1 VRINDNLLI
10 KKTLSGNPEA
20 FGKLVVRYQQEVFCL
35 CFRFLKNRD
44 DASDAAQEV
53 FIKAYNR
60 LGQFKFKSKF
70 SSWLYRICVNT
81 CLDELRSQNRLKKAD
96 RPVFAT
102 DSSSETPHQKAET
115 RELLNL
121 IQKEAGKLPG
131 TASEVMRLKLAGES
145 YQEIAEKVGIT
156 AASARALYSRGK
168 KKLQDSVKS
177 YMEEG

>member
-1 VRINDNLLI
+1 MRINDNLLI
-10 KKTLSGNPEA
+10 KKTLSGNPDA
-20 FGKLVVRYQQEVFCL
+20 FGKLVVRYQHEVFRL

-60 LGQFKFKSKF
+60 LEQFKFGSKF
-70 SSWLYRICVNT
+70 TSWLYRIGVNT
-81 CLDELRSQNRLKKAD
+81 CLDELRVQNRLQQAD
-96 RPVFAT
+96 SFAFGT
-102 DSSSETPHQKAET
+102 DHSAETPHQKTED
-115 RELLNL
+115 RELLGL
-121 IQKEAGKLPG
+121 IRKEAAKLPG

-156 AASARALYSRGK
+156 PASARALYSRGR

-177 YMEEG
+177 YMEEE